1 MSNFRWGLIIA
12 LAPIAVPFVLWPLW
26 WLAGCE
32 PSAHAVNC
40 KNAMWYGPIAMA
52 ILSIPWLAFLSIPA
66 GFIVMMFG
74 PIPSGTQALHD
85 PSAMPRQEAA
95 RDKEKDT
102 AD

>member
-32 PSAHAVNC
+32 PTAHAVHC
-40 KNAMWYGPIAMA
+40 KNAVWYGPVAMA
-52 ILSIPWLAFLSIPA
+52 ILNLPWLALLSIPA
-66 GFIVMMFG
+66 GFIFMLFG
-74 PIPSGTQALHD
+74 PVPSGTQALYD
-85 PSAMPRQEAA
+85 PSAMPREVTAS
-95 RDKEKDT
+95 DKEKGE